1 MNNIE
6 KSTFEYPAARSEP
19 AQATNEHALCRDR
32 AIFGR
37 GAALITQKIDVQ
49 FPGRTLVTNEDAFR
63 RDPAIKCL
71 ASPARRSARM
81 RPPVIT
87 GPEP

>member
-49 FPGRTLVTNEDAFR
+49 FP
-63 RDPAIKCL
+63 
-71 ASPARRSARM
+71 SAAAAVNLNNVEK
-81 RPPVIT
+81 PT
-87 GPEP
+87 FE